1 MELNQ
6 HPIFTLISGL
16 SQGKKIASRQG
27 RPTIGYQKRRVIQ
40 RCWEAGKQA
49 LSFSCGHP
57 ELFPMNRLKG
67 HIERRQSKRFKVA
80 EGAFAALI
88 NHSNKLGQIKD
99 ISEKGLSFRYIGSEA
114 EHSEARELKII
125 LGNGG
130 LCLEGIPFKEVSDF
144 EIKREFSFS
153 SIRMRRIG
161 LEFGEL
167 TPEQQA
173 RLSTFIQNHTI
184 GEA

>member
-1 MELNQ
+1 MT
-6 HPIFTLISGL
+6 H
-16 SQGKKIASRQG
+16 
-27 RPTIGYQKRRVIQ
+27 
-40 RCWEAGKQA
+40 
-49 LSFSCGHP
+49 
-57 ELFPMNRLKG
+57 LKG

-99 ISEKGLSFRYIGSEA
+99 ISEKGLSFRYIDSEE
-114 EHSEARELKII
+114 EHSKARELKII
-125 LGNGG
+125 LSSGG
-130 LCLEGIPFKEVSDF
+130 LCLEGVPFKEVTDF
-144 EIKREFSFS
+144 EIKNEFSFS

-167 TPEQQA
+167 TPEQEI
-173 RLSTFIQNHTI
+173 RLNTFIQNHTI